1 MSTRAVL
8 LAAVVT
14 GLLLGVV
21 GTRADGPAGA
31 GPPRRDGSVAQTG
44 R

>member
-1 MSTRAVL
+1 MSMRAVL

-14 GLLLGVV
+14 GLLLGI
-21 GTRADGPAGA
+21 ANAPAEDSGSS
-31 GPPRRDGSVAQTG
+31 RRTGSVAEAG